1 MKPNYNTYYYYYYY
15 YYCCATI
22 ISNNTSY
29 LNINT
34 RLLLIMIRNVNKQ
47 SR

>member
-1 MKPNYNTYYYYYYY
+1 MKPNYNTYYYYYYF
-15 YYCCATI
+15 CATK

-34 RLLLIMIRNVNKQ
+34 RLIMIRNVNKQ

>member
-1 MKPNYNTYYYYYYY
+1 MKPNYNTYYYY